1 MSGRLTQLL
10 ADLDIELP
18 AEDLELAF
26 VHRSYAYEH
35 GGLDTNERLEFLG
48 DSVLGVVVTEY
59 LYRKHPDMSEG
70 QLARLRSAV
79 VNSRA
84 LASVARGLGLGQL
97 VRLGKG
103 EEATGGRD
111 KNSIL
116 ADTTEA
122 LIGAI
127 FLSAGND
134 AAARFVHHLFDP
146 LSEHAATLGAGLD
159 WKTSL
164 QEQTSLAGLPVPH
177 YTVVADG
184 PDHAKSFE
192 ATVHIGERSFGPGSG
207 TNKKDAEQDAAEQAF
222 GVIKALADQVLQES

>member
-1 MSGRLTQLL
+1 MSGRLTQTL
-10 ADLDIELP
+10 ADLDIQLSI
-18 AEDLELAF
+18 EDLELAF

-48 DSVLGVVVTEY
+48 DSVLGVVVTDH
-59 LYRKHPDMSEG
+59 LYRAHPDLSEG
-70 QLARLRSAV
+70 QLARMRSAV

-84 LASVARGLGLGQL
+84 LASVARGLSLGQL
-97 VRLGKG
+97 VKLGKG
-103 EEATGGRD
+103 EEASGGRD

-127 FLSAGND
+127 YLGAGRD
-134 AAARFVHHLFDP
+134 AADRFVRTLFDP
-146 LSEHAATLGAGLD
+146 LVERAATLGAGLD

-164 QEQTSLAGLPVPH
+164 QEQTSLAGLPAPV
-177 YTVVADG
+177 YTIVADG

-192 ATVHIGERSFGPGSG
+192 AMVHIGDLSFGPGTG

-222 GVIKALADQVLQES
+222 AVIKKRADAGAA